1 MAVKNFVFR
10 GNWVGGQ
17 GAGMKT
23 TSTIFE
29 PTWTHI
35 LVPKDPS
42 KEFLKQ
48 NIDKKDR
55 SYNDQFCD
63 FMID

>member
-1 MAVKNFVFR
+1 MAVKNFLFR

-17 GAGMKT
+17 VAGMKT
-23 TSTIFE
+23 TFTIFE

-35 LVPKDPS
+35 LVPKDPRN
-42 KEFLKQ
+42 FLKS
-48 NIDKKDR
+48 ILDKKDR
-55 SYNDQFCD
+55 SYNYQFYD

>member
-1 MAVKNFVFR
+1 MAVKNFLFK

-17 GAGMKT
+17 VAGMKT
-23 TSTIFE
+23 TFTIFE

-35 LVPKDPS
+35 LVPKDPRNS
-42 KEFLKQ
+42 L
-48 NIDKKDR
+48 NSILDKKDR
-55 SYNDQFCD
+55 SYNYQFYD